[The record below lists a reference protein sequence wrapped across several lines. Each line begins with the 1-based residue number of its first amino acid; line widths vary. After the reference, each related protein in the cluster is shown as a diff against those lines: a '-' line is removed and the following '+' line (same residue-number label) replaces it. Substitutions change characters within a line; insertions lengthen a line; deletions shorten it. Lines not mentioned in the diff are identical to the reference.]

1 MEAGIYMTQ
10 QEKNRAD
17 LFSQISQKIISQT
30 EAARQLG
37 LSVRHVQRL
46 YGLYRKIGL
55 KALVSRHRGK
65 PSNHQLPSFLKA
77 RIRELEPRSHGER

>member
-1 MEAGIYMTQ
+1 MGVSIPGGIYMTE

-17 LFSQISQKIISQT
+17 LFSQISQKNISQT

-46 YGLYRKIGL
+46 Y
-55 KALVSRHRGK
+55 A
-65 PSNHQLPSFLKA
+65 Q
-77 RIRELEPRSHGER
+77 